1 MCSSS
6 PPPAPDYKG
15 AAEAT
20 GKSGQVSQYTPYGS
34 QVYSADP
41 NSPSGYKSTISLAPG
56 AQGALDTQ
64 MGLSKEMG
72 TLAQEQIPG
81 VREQY
86 SQPMDQSSVQD
97 IANKSYE
104 AQTSRLDPQWNQRED
119 QTRTRLANQ
128 GLMSGGEA
136 YGNEMRDF
144 NSARNDAYQQANLAS
159 IATMPQTYQLATSAY
174 NQPLN
179 VLNALRTGAQVQNPQ
194 FGAGGALT
202 DYMQAAKGQGAYNTG
217 LYNADVSQDNANNAG
232 MAAIAAALIA
242 ASDRRLKRNIRRIG
256 TKFGLPWYRF
266 TYIWGQDAEGVMA
279 DEVLQVK
286 PEAVLNMNGYL
297 AVNYAML

>member
-1 MCSSS
+1 MCAGS

-20 GKSGQVSQYTPYGS
+20 GKSQQVSQYTPYGS

-41 NSPSGYKSTISLAPG
+41 TSPSGYRSDITLAPG

-72 TLAQEQIPG
+72 SLAQEQIPG
-81 VREQY
+81 VRAQY

-104 AQTSRLDPQWNQRED
+104 AQTSRLDPQWNQREE

-144 NSARNDAYQQANLAS
+144 NSARNDAYQQANLAA
-159 IATMPQTYQLATSAY
+159 IGTMPQTYQLATSTY

-179 VLNALRTGAQVQNPQ
+179 ILNALRTGAQIQNPQ
-194 FGAGGALT
+194 FGPGGQPI
-202 DYMQAAKGQGAYNTG
+202 DYMGAAKGQGAYNTG
-217 LYNADVSQDNANNAG
+217 LYNANVSEDNANNQAIASTA
-232 MAAIAAALIA
+232 AAIIA
-242 ASDRRLKRNIRRIG
+242 A
-256 TKFGLPWYRF
+256 
-266 TYIWGQDAEGVMA
+266 MA
-279 DEVLQVK
+279 S
-286 PEAVLNMNGYL
+286 
-297 AVNYAML
+297 

>member
-1 MCSSS
+1 MCAGS

-20 GKSGQVSQYTPYGS
+20 GRSQQVSQYTPYGS

-41 NSPSGYKSTISLAPG
+41 TSPSGYRSDITLSPD

-144 NSARNDAYQQANLAS
+144 NAARNDAYQQANLAS
-159 IATMPQTYQLATSAY
+159 IATMPQTYQLASSTY

-179 VLNALRTGAQVQNPQ
+179 TLNALRTGAQIQNPQ
-194 FGAGGALT
+194 FGQGLAAT
-202 DYMQAAKGQGAYNTG
+202 DYSGATKAAGQYAGNIYNQDVAQAN
-217 LYNADVSQDNANNAG
+217 SQQQSAAT
-232 MAAIAAALIA
+232 MALMYAL
-242 ASDRRLKRNIRRIG
+242 
-256 TKFGLPWYRF
+256 
-266 TYIWGQDAEGVMA
+266 
-279 DEVLQVK
+279 
-286 PEAVLNMNGYL
+286 L
-297 AVNYAML
+297 A

>member
-1 MCSSS
+1 MCAGS

-20 GKSGQVSQYTPYGS
+20 GRSQQVSQYTPYGS

-41 NSPSGYKSTISLAPG
+41 TSPSGYKSTISLAPG

-64 MGLSKEMG
+64 IGLSKEMG
-72 TLAQEQIPG
+72 NLAQEQIPG

-144 NSARNDAYQQANLAS
+144 NAARNDAYQQANLAS
-159 IATMPQTYQLATSAY
+159 IATMPQTYQLASSAY

-179 VLNALRTGAQVQNPQ
+179 TLNALRTGAQIQNPQ
-194 FGAGGALT
+194 FGPGGQPVDYSGAAKAGGQYA
-202 DYMQAAKGQGAYNTG
+202 TG
-217 LYNADVSQDNANNAG
+217 LYNADVQDSNNQRQNAA
-232 MAAIAAALIA
+232 MIAALATYM
-242 ASDRRLKRNIRRIG
+242 SDRRLKRNIRRIG

-279 DEVLQVK
+279 DEVLQVQ
-286 PEAVLNMNGYL
+286 PEAVTTYNGYL

>member
-1 MCSSS
+1 MCAGS

-20 GKSGQVSQYTPYGS
+20 GKSQQVSQYTPYGS

-41 NSPSGYKSTISLAPG
+41 SSPSGYKATTTLDPK
-56 AQGALDTQ
+56 AQGALDAQ

-86 SQPMDQSSVQD
+86 SQPMDQSSVQG
-97 IANKSYE
+97 IADKAYE

-159 IATMPQTYQLATSAY
+159 IATMPQTYQLASSTY

-179 VLNALRTGAQVQNPQ
+179 TLNALRTGAQIQNPT
-194 FGAGGALT
+194 FGQGLAATDYAGAAKAGGQYA
-202 DYMQAAKGQGAYNTG
+202 TG
-217 LYNADVSQDNANNAG
+217 LYNQDVAQANAQQQAAAQAAMMYVL
-232 MAAIAAALIA
+232 MAA
-242 ASDRRLKRNIRRIG
+242 
-256 TKFGLPWYRF
+256 
-266 TYIWGQDAEGVMA
+266 
-279 DEVLQVK
+279 
-286 PEAVLNMNGYL
+286 
-297 AVNYAML
+297 